1 MSSRMLKKA
10 ASYVLA
16 SLRDSTYSQEVRLA
30 SALAATFRGGGAV
43 LPRRGGAGEKAT
55 FLNILRCLG

>member
-30 SALAATFRGGGAV
+30 SALAAALLDNLFEHPA
-43 LPRRGGAGEKAT
+43 LPRIKKCG
-55 FLNILRCLG
+55 